1 MKIWIPKN
9 REQLHQHLHDPLFA
23 NAYFLMGNTLLSA
36 GAGFFFWI
44 FAARFYAPEDVGL
57 GSALMAAAGL
67 LCMFSL
73 LGFDIGLIR
82 YLPRE
87 KDKGGMI
94 NSCFT
99 ITAIAAM
106 LLSVVFLFGLHIWS
120 PALMILRERAV
131 FGLAFVLFVVAGSLA
146 ALQVNVFVAFRQAK
160 YSFMQAV
167 VAAIRI
173 AGLPLLVALGAFGIY
188 AAAGIVSVFAF
199 VIGNL
204 LILRVYSAYRPGFMI
219 RKRAVNDMMHYS
231 FGNYIANIFATLPNF
246 ILPLLVVNVLGA
258 EMNAY
263 FYVAWA
269 IAFMLSAIPLAV
281 SRSLL
286 AEGSHSP
293 DMLRRD
299 VIRSLK
305 FIFVLLI
312 PAIVFVFVFGR
323 YVLLLFGAEYAENSF
338 EVLVVLCVA
347 SLPYAVNAVYTAVKR
362 VQGGVGAVIWVY
374 GVVAV
379 ITIVGGYLLM
389 PGFGV
394 MGPGYAWV
402 VGNGIVAIAVGLK
415 HSRRKA
421 GFL

>member
-1 MKIWIPKN
+1 M
-9 REQLHQHLHDPLFA
+9 L
-23 NAYFLMGNTLLSA
+23 
-36 GAGFFFWI
+36 
-44 FAARFYAPEDVGL
+44 
-57 GSALMAAAGL
+57 
-67 LCMFSL
+67 SL
-73 LGFDIGLIR
+73 LGFDIELIR

-87 KDKGGMI
+87 NDKGGMGG
-94 NSCFT
+94 SCFVMT
-99 ITAIAAM
+99 GLAVL
-106 LLSVVFLFGLHIWS
+106 LLSVVFLCGLHIWS
-120 PALMILRERAV
+120 PALLILRERAV
-131 FGLAFVLFVVAGSLA
+131 FGAAFVLFAVAGSLA

-160 YSFMQAV
+160 YSFVQAV
-167 VAAIRI
+167 VAALRI

-188 AAAGIVSVFAF
+188 AAAGFASVLAF
-199 VIGNL
+199 IIGNL
-204 LILRVYSAYRPGFMI
+204 LILKVHSSYRPGFLI
-219 RKRAVNDMMHYS
+219 KKRVVGDMMHYS
-231 FGNYIANIFATLPNF
+231 FGNYIANIFAGLPNF

-312 PAIVFVFVFGR
+312 PAIVFLFVFGR
-323 YVLLLFGAEYAENSF
+323 YVLMLFGSEYVQNSF

-347 SLPYAVNAVYTAVKR
+347 SLPYTVNAVYTAVKR
-362 VQGGVGAVIWVY
+362 VQGAVGAVIWVY

-379 ITIVGGYLLM
+379 VDE
-389 PGFGV
+389 
-394 MGPGYAWV
+394 
-402 VGNGIVAIAVGLK
+402 
-415 HSRRKA
+415 
-421 GFL
+421 

>member
-9 REQLHQHLHDPLFA
+9 RSQLNQHLHDPLFK

-44 FAARFYAPEDVGL
+44 FAARFYSPEDVGL
-57 GSALMAAAGL
+57 GSALISAMGL
-67 LCMFSL
+67 LCMLSL
-73 LGFDIGLIR
+73 LGFDIGMIR
-82 YLPRE
+82 YLPNE
-87 KDKGGMI
+87 SDKAGMI

-99 ITAIAAM
+99 ITAVAAL
-106 LLSVVFLFGLHIWS
+106 LLSVVFLCGLHIWS
-120 PALMILRERAV
+120 PALMILRERTV
-131 FGLAFVLFVVAGSLA
+131 FGAAFVMFTVAGSLA

-160 YSFMQAV
+160 YSFVQAV
-167 VAAIRI
+167 VTALRI
-173 AGLPLLVALGAFGIY
+173 VGLPLLIALGAFGIY
-188 AAAGIVSVFAF
+188 AAAGFASVIAF

-204 LILRVYSAYRPGFMI
+204 LILKVYSSYRPGFLI
-219 RKRAVNDMMHYS
+219 RKGAVNDMMHYS
-231 FGNYIANIFATLPNF
+231 FGNYIANIFTGLPGA

-258 EMNAY
+258 KMNAY
-263 FYVAWA
+263 FYIAWA

-293 DMLRRD
+293 DRLRRD

-312 PAIVFVFVFGR
+312 PAIIFVVVFGR
-323 YVLLLFGAEYAENSF
+323 YVLMLFGTEYAENSF
-338 EVLVVLCVA
+338 DVLVVLCVA

-362 VQGGVGAVIWVY
+362 VQGEVGAVIWVY

-379 ITIVGGYLLM
+379 VTIVGCYLLM
-389 PGFGV
+389 GAYGV
-394 MGPGYAWV
+394 MGVGYAWV
-402 VGNGIVAIAVGLK
+402 LGNGAVAGGVLVKMVLNRAL
-415 HSRRKA
+415 
-421 GFL
+421 